1 MKYSLYPNVSIEK
14 ICGTYLL
21 IASGNAREKF
31 KYVRTLNEVGGE
43 ILFMIQDCKD
53 TMEIVQL
60 IAAEYDKK
68 EEEIQLGIIRF
79 IEDMKSIGYLIPEN
93 AVKNI

>member
-1 MKYSLYPNVSIEK
+1 MKYNLYPNVSIEE

-21 IASGNAREKF
+21 VASGNAREKF

-43 ILFMIQDCKD
+43 ILSMVQESKD
-53 TMEIVQL
+53 TTEIIQL
-60 IAAEYDKK
+60 LAAEYDKK

-79 IEDMKSIGYLIPEN
+79 LEDMVSVGYLIPEP

>member
-1 MKYSLYPNVSIEK
+1 MKYSLYPNVSIEE

-21 IASGNAREKF
+21 VASGNAREKF

-43 ILFMIQDCKD
+43 ILSMVQESKD
-53 TMEIVQL
+53 TTEIVQL
-60 IAAEYDKK
+60 LAAEYDKK
-68 EEEIQLGIIRF
+68 EEEIQVGIIRF
-79 IEDMKSIGYLIPEN
+79 LKDMESVGYLIPEP